1 MENLG
6 IDLKLIIAQ
15 LINFLILFVVF
26 KKFMAKPF
34 LNFIKD
40 ERKKEEDKN
49 KLMSELEEK
58 VQSLEKQKALFK
70 QEQKKEMEKTMQ
82 EVSSQADN
90 VRQELVK
97 NAEKDAQDI
106 LAKAKIQIEEEKL
119 KLEREMK
126 SRLVTVSTMLVE
138 KGLQSFLTED
148 QKRQVTQNILRNLPK
163 NGVN

>member
-34 LNFIKD
+34 LNFIRE

-49 KLMSELEEK
+49 KLLVELEEK
-58 VQSLEKQKALFK
+58 AQNLDKQSSLLK

-82 EVSSQADN
+82 EVSRQAES

-97 NAEKDAQDI
+97 KADNEAKDI
-106 LAKAKIQIEEEKL
+106 LAKAKIQIEEERVKL
-119 KLEREMK
+119 DREMK
-126 SRLVTVSTMLVE
+126 SRLVAVSMMLVE
-138 KGLQSFLTED
+138 KGLKSFLTDE
-148 QKRQVTQNILRNLPK
+148 QKHQVTQNILKNLPK
-163 NGVN
+163 NVN

>member
-6 IDLKLIIAQ
+6 IDLKLMIAQ

-34 LNFIKD
+34 LNFIRD

-49 KLMSELEEK
+49 KLLAELEERM
-58 VQSLEKQKALFK
+58 QGLEKQKTLFK

-82 EVSSQADN
+82 EVAHHAETM
-90 VRQELVK
+90 RQELVK
-97 NAEKDAQDI
+97 KAEKEAEDI
-106 LAKAKIQIEEEKL
+106 LSKAKIQIVEEKL
-119 KLEREMK
+119 KLDRDMK
-126 SRLVTVSTMLVE
+126 SHLVTVSTMLIE

-148 QKRQVTQNILRNLPK
+148 QKRQVTQNILKNLPK
-163 NGVN
+163 NEVN

>member
-6 IDLKLIIAQ
+6 IDLKLIIAK

-148 QKRQVTQNILRNLPK
+148 QKRQVTQNILMNLPK

>member
-148 QKRQVTQNILRNLPK
+148 QKRQVTQNILMNLPK

>member
-163 NGVN
+163 NEVN

>member
-138 KGLQSFLTED
+138 KGLQSFLTDD
-148 QKRQVTQNILRNLPK
+148 QKRQITQNILKNLPK
-163 NGVN
+163 NEVN

>member
-15 LINFLILFVVF
+15 LVNFLILFVIF

-34 LNFIKD
+34 LNFIRD

-49 KLMSELEEK
+49 KLLADLEEK
-58 VQSLEKQKALFK
+58 SQNLEKQRALLK

-82 EVSSQADN
+82 EVSRQAES

-97 NAEKDAQDI
+97 KAEKEALDI
-106 LAKAKIQIEEEKL
+106 LAKAKTQIEEEKL
-119 KLEREMK
+119 KLDRDMK
-126 SRLVTVSTMLVE
+126 SRLVTVSTMLIE

-148 QKRQVTQNILRNLPK
+148 QKRQVTQNILMNLPK

>member
-49 KLMSELEEK
+49 SLLAELDEK
-58 VQSLEKQKALFK
+58 TQSLDKQKALFK
-70 QEQKKEMEKTMQ
+70 QSQKKEMEKTMQ
-82 EVSSQADN
+82 EVTKQAEAM
-90 VRQELVK
+90 RQELIMK
-97 NAEKDAQDI
+97 AEKEAQDI
-106 LAKAKIQIEEEKL
+106 ITKAKSQIEEERVKL
-119 KLEREMK
+119 DRDMK
-126 SRLVTVSTMLVE
+126 SRLITLSTILVD
-138 KGLQSFLTED
+138 KGLQNFLTDD
-148 QKRQVTQNILRNLPK
+148 QKRQVTQNILKNLPK
-163 NGVN
+163 NVN